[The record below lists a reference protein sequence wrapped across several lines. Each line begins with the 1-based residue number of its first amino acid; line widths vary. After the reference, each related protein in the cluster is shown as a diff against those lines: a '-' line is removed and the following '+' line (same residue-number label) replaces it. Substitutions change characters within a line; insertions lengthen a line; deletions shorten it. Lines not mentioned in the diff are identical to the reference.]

1 MRVEKTIKES
11 LTRLPYIDYFKKTAG
26 RLMKQDMIS
35 PVVLSLDISNF
46 KFYNQMYGY
55 EAGDKLIE
63 RCVYQ
68 YCHMNSDCVLAGR
81 IYVDHIILLVEAG
94 HRDRQDFKMKYDT
107 MNRNFSDEINAEFP
121 LARIRV
127 YVGAYFVDNVDE
139 EINLII
145 DKAQC
150 ARRSI
155 KANYAETIAVFT
167 DDMAKKTQSEAG
179 VIPMFFSALDNDRI
193 EVYIQPKFSIEEQQ
207 LIGGEALSRIK
218 DSNGKIISPAV
229 YIDTLENTGL
239 VSRLDNYVI
248 MKVIE
253 LQKKWMD
260 AGYKLTTI
268 SMNLSRMDFWETGF
282 IRRIDDAIRK
292 TGIPAEYFEFEL
304 TETIFCE
311 NLSEITRQ
319 IEFLRN
325 RGYKISMDDFGS
337 GYNSLYMLG
346 KIPVDVIKFDRG
358 FVLNSLGVESGR
370 KIMKNLMNTFKDI
383 QFEVICEGI
392 ESREEERIVHECGC
406 NAVQG
411 YLHDKPLPYQAFED
425 KYMKPA
431 MRD

>member
-1 MRVEKTIKES
+1 MRVEKTITES

-107 MNRNFSDEINAEFP
+107 MNRNFS
-121 LARIRV
+121 
-127 YVGAYFVDNVDE
+127 DE